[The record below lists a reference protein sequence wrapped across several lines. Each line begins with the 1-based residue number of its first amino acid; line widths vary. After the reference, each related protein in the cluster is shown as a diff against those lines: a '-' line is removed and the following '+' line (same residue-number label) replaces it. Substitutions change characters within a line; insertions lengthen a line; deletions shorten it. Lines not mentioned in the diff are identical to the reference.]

1 MKQLITDVLTRLA
14 DTGKLQYI
22 DSDNGQ
28 LDVPQPPVKYPCA
41 LVDIAGSQ
49 PSDAGSGRQ
58 VNIVTLQVRVADL
71 VLSPGSMGATTAQKE
86 RALGVFDLID
96 VINARLHGW
105 HGSPHYGP
113 LTKSGFKKV
122 YRQDGLREF
131 AVMYRVQ
138 VTDTSAVAELAKKKV
153 ETVRLVVNQG

>member
-1 MKQLITDVLTRLA
+1 MKQLISDVLTRLA

-28 LDVPQPPVKYPCA
+28 LDIPQPPVKYPCA
-41 LVDIAGSQ
+41 LVDISASQ
-49 PSDAGSGRQ
+49 PSDMSGSKQ
-58 VNIVTLQVRVADL
+58 INVVTLQVRVADL
-71 VLSPGSMGATTAQKE
+71 VLSPGSMAASPAQKE
-86 RALGVFDLID
+86 RALGMFDLID
-96 VINARLHGW
+96 VVNARLHGW

-131 AVMYRVQ
+131 VVMYRVQ
-138 VTDTSAVAELAKKKV
+138 VTDSSAVAELTRTKV
-153 ETVRLVVNQG
+153 NSIRVVVNED

>member
-41 LVDIAGSQ
+41 LVDITGSQ
-49 PSDAGSGRQ
+49 PSDAGGGRQ

-71 VLSPGSMGATTAQKE
+71 VLSPGSMGAAPAQKE

-96 VINARLHGW
+96 AINARLHGW
-105 HGSPHYGP
+105 HGSPHYGL
-113 LTKSGFKKV
+113 LTKSGFRKV
-122 YRQDGLREF
+122 HRQDGLREF

-138 VTDTSAVAELAKKKV
+138 VTDTSAVAEPVTAKV
-153 ETVRLVVNQG
+153 NTVKILV